1 VLQRLVDLGNTV
13 VVIEHNL
20 DVIKCCDWMIDLGP
34 EAGEAGGPV
43 VAAGTPEQIVERAGE
58 WGSERVGER
67 KNRKSP
73 PRPLSPSSL
82 LRSHTAEALAPVLA
96 TGPFAERKKFDPAEQ
111 VEKRAG
117 DLEITEVGKT
127 AKMPWEADG
136 RVWHTRDRVGRT
148 GEPCRWDGRILE
160 RIVDRV
166 QDAGEFAETD
176 WGERSVVE
184 ITAPK
189 KSDGWFFHA
198 ITGETWLL
206 KLKFRVY
213 RGTFKRDELQ
223 QRIELKT
230 LNELADLP
238 IYGNEPRVKV
248 KTLRGPWQEVEIRV
262 HSLDELDTPEFWSF
276 LDEAIAGFLKFT
288 EKAAVNPEDISP
300 WKVLGQKWHF
310 LRKGFPPG
318 KSPAWSAELL
328 EELCELLQQAEPG
341 GQFLWNNQQL
351 VHFMVPQQREPW
363 ATIQT
368 KKPHALLLHLIG
380 PKGRFGLG
388 RVLELGADRD
398 LDDTRPSHDVVRL
411 QFVEEQHLHR
421 GDLDVFLKEHLGSLG
436 NGKGAKGQ

>member
-1 VLQRLVDLGNTV
+1 V
-13 VVIEHNL
+13 
-20 DVIKCCDWMIDLGP
+20 
-34 EAGEAGGPV
+34 
-43 VAAGTPEQIVERAGE
+43 
-58 WGSERVGER
+58 
-67 KNRKSP
+67 
-73 PRPLSPSSL
+73 
-82 LRSHTAEALAPVLA
+82 ALAPVLA
-96 TGPFAERKKFDPAEQ
+96 AGPHAERRPYRPEEAFEKKD
-111 VEKRAG
+111 G
-117 DLEITEVGKT
+117 DLDITEVGKA
-127 AKMPWEADG
+127 AKMPWEVDG
-136 RVWHTRDRVGRT
+136 RVWHTQNRVGRN

-160 RIVDRV
+160 RVVDRI
-166 QDAGEFAETD
+166 QELGEFAETN
-176 WGERSVVE
+176 WSERSVVE
-184 ITAPK
+184 ICAPK

-223 QRIELKT
+223 QRIQLKT

-262 HSLDELDTPEFWSF
+262 HSLEEIDTPAFWSF
-276 LDEAIAGFLKFT
+276 LEDAIAGFARFT
-288 EKAAVNPEDISP
+288 EKVAVHPEDISP

-328 EELCELLQQAEPG
+328 EELCELLTHAEPS
-341 GQFLWNNQQL
+341 GQFLWNNQQV

-388 RVLELGADRD
+388 RLLELGADRH
-398 LDDTRPSHDVVRL
+398 LDDSRPDRDVVRL
-411 QFVEEQHLHR
+411 QFVEEEHLHR
-421 GDLDVFLKEHLGSLG
+421 GDLATFLREHLGALG
-436 NGKGAKGQ
+436 KRA

>member
-1 VLQRLVDLGNTV
+1 
-13 VVIEHNL
+13 
-20 DVIKCCDWMIDLGP
+20 
-34 EAGEAGGPV
+34 
-43 VAAGTPEQIVERAGE
+43 
-58 WGSERVGER
+58 
-67 KNRKSP
+67 
-73 PRPLSPSSL
+73 
-82 LRSHTAEALAPVLA
+82 
-96 TGPFAERKKFDPAEQ
+96 
-111 VEKRAG
+111 
-117 DLEITEVGKT
+117 
-127 AKMPWEADG
+127 
-136 RVWHTRDRVGRT
+136 VGRT

-160 RIVDRV
+160 EIVDRI
-166 QDAGEFAETD
+166 QELGDFSDTN
-176 WGERSVVE
+176 WTERSVVE
-184 ITAPK
+184 ISAEK

-262 HSLDELDTPEFWSF
+262 HSYEEIDTPEFWSF
-276 LDEAIAGFLKFT
+276 LEEAIAGFTKFT
-288 EKAAVNPEDISP
+288 EKVAANPDDITP
-300 WKVLGQKWHF
+300 WKALGQKWHF

-318 KSPAWSAELL
+318 KNVAWSMELL
-328 EELCELLQQAEPG
+328 EELCELLQDAAPE

-351 VHFMVPQQREPW
+351 VHFMVPEQREPW

-388 RVLELGADRD
+388 RVVELGSDRD

-421 GDLDVFLKEHLGSLG
+421 GDLEVFLKEHLSSLKKG
-436 NGKGAKGQ
+436 N